1 MATDAESHWLVTGD
15 TDGVVKVWDISEY
28 CKHASEEIVSTP
40 PRKYQLLGCKNKKS
54 SYK

>member
-28 CKHASEEIVSTP
+28 CKHAAEEIVSTP
-40 PRKYQLLGCKNKKS
+40 PREYYTIMISGDAKR
-54 SYK
+54 